1 MGAERSQLVVDLQS
15 ALMRAVSD
23 FGADERFGP
32 ATNRVLAAAAA
43 LDYVLML
50 ATGTA
55 GVRIAHDDAE
65 RAIRE
70 GIARA
75 ADELLSA
82 ATIVAG
88 LGSREAQDF
97 ARENARMLRDVLRAE
112 GLETEERR
120 FALIALVNA

>member
-23 FGADERFGP
+23 FGGDERFGP